1 MGWYFF
7 IHNHY
12 SKSKKPCKERICE
25 RTLTKSAVCP
35 SLRFLIILKLPE
47 KACAFPETV
56 IEYTQQPARSTKRRR
71 NRKGSFRMN
80 ENIHILAVDDEQDI
94 REIVR
99 ILLESKGYS
108 VDCAANGAEAIG
120 YVKAHPEVDLI
131 ILDIMMPGLSGV
143 EACREIRRFSAAP
156 ILFLTAKTMESD
168 KDEAYT
174 SGGDDY
180 LGKPFS
186 QAELLMKVNSLL
198 RRYRVYQGKPQ
209 KQQEKTLVLCPEKGY
224 VLHRGEVVPLTNKEI
239 DILQFF
245 LDHPGEVLDARR
257 LYEGVW
263 KEKYLPSAT
272 NTVMVHILNL
282 RKKLE
287 ADYTDP
293 QLIRT
298 VWGKGYQLDET

>member
-1 MGWYFF
+1 
-7 IHNHY
+7 
-12 SKSKKPCKERICE
+12 
-25 RTLTKSAVCP
+25 
-35 SLRFLIILKLPE
+35 
-47 KACAFPETV
+47 
-56 IEYTQQPARSTKRRR
+56 
-71 NRKGSFRMN
+71 MN
-80 ENIHILAVDDEQDI
+80 EKIHILAVDDEQDI

-108 VDCAANGAEAIG
+108 VDCAANGGEAIA
-120 YVKAHPEVDLI
+120 YVQAHPSVDLV

-168 KDEAYT
+168 KVDAYA

-198 RRYRVYQGKPQ
+198 RRYRVYQGKPSQ
-209 KQQEKTLVLCPEKGY
+209 QQEKALVLCAEKGY

-245 LDHPGEVLDARR
+245 LDHPGEVLDAKR

-287 ADYTDP
+287 ADYTNP

-298 VWGKGYQLDET
+298 IWGKGYQLDEA

>member
-1 MGWYFF
+1 
-7 IHNHY
+7 
-12 SKSKKPCKERICE
+12 
-25 RTLTKSAVCP
+25 
-35 SLRFLIILKLPE
+35 
-47 KACAFPETV
+47 
-56 IEYTQQPARSTKRRR
+56 
-71 NRKGSFRMN
+71 MN
-80 ENIHILAVDDEQDI
+80 EKIHILAVDDEQDI

-108 VDCAANGAEAIG
+108 VDCAASGGEAIA
-120 YVKAHPEVDLI
+120 YVQAHPSVDLV

-168 KDEAYT
+168 KVDAYA

-198 RRYRVYQGKPQ
+198 RRYRVYQGKPSP
-209 KQQEKTLVLCPEKGY
+209 QQEQALVLCAEKGY
-224 VLHRGEVVPLTNKEI
+224 VLHRGEVVSLTNKEI

-245 LDHPGEVLDARR
+245 LDHPGEVLDAKR

-287 ADYTDP
+287 ADYTNP

-298 VWGKGYQLDET
+298 IWGKGYQLDEA